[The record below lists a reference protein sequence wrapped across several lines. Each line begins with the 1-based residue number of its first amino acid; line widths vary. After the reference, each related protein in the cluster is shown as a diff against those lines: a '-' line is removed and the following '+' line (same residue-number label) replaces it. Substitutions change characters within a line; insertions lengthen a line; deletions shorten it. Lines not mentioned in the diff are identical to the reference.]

1 MDYDTLKVV
10 WWLIVGFYLTGFALT
25 VGFDLGIAILLP
37 WLGRSDGERRAMLAT
52 VMGTWEGNQV
62 WLVTLGGVLFAV
74 WPLVYGTLFSGPYLA
89 IMALLFALLLRP
101 AGFDFRDK
109 LRSPAWRR
117 FWDWALFVGGLGPAL
132 LLGVLV
138 GNLLLGL
145 PFRFDEGLRLTYRGG
160 FLDLLHPFALV
171 CGLVTTGLLV
181 LHGANFLQ
189 CRTLGPVCL
198 RARTAAAV
206 GAAVALVGMGLAALG
221 LVGID
226 GYRIDAMPDPA
237 TVFSPLDKT
246 VAATDGGWLANF
258 WHHPW
263 MIAAPLTAIGGT
275 LAAAALARQFVPAAA
290 FWCSGAALAATLLT
304 VGFALYP
311 FLVPSS
317 LDPNS
322 SLTLWDAAASPFT
335 LKLVLACTLVF
346 LPVVIAYTGWVYR
359 VLWGPINT
367 ATLNEEG

>member
-1 MDYDTLKVV
+1 MDYETLKVV

-37 WLGRSDGERRAMLAT
+37 WLGRGDGERRAILAT

-89 IMALLFALLLRP
+89 VMALLFALLLRP

-109 LRSPAWRR
+109 LRSSAWRR
-117 FWDWALFVGGLGPAL
+117 TWDRALFVGGLGPAL

-198 RARTAAAV
+198 RARSAACC
-206 GAAVALVGMGLAALG
+206 G
-221 LVGID
+221 
-226 GYRIDAMPDPA
+226 R
-237 TVFSPLDKT
+237 
-246 VAATDGGWLANF
+246 
-258 WHHPW
+258 
-263 MIAAPLTAIGGT
+263 
-275 LAAAALARQFVPAAA
+275 
-290 FWCSGAALAATLLT
+290 
-304 VGFALYP
+304 ALYEIGNGMSTRP
-311 FLVPSS
+311 
-317 LDPNS
+317 
-322 SLTLWDAAASPFT
+322 
-335 LKLVLACTLVF
+335 
-346 LPVVIAYTGWVYR
+346 
-359 VLWGPINT
+359 
-367 ATLNEEG
+367 

>member
-1 MDYDTLKVV
+1 MDYATLKII

-37 WLGRSDGERRAMLAT
+37 WLGRSDAERRAIIAT

-62 WLVTLGGVLFAV
+62 WLVTLGGILFAV

-109 LRSPAWRR
+109 LKHPLWRR
-117 FWDWALFVGGLGPAL
+117 FWDWALFTGGLLPAL

-145 PFRFDEGLRLTYRGG
+145 PFRFDADLRLSYAGG
-160 FLDLLHPFALV
+160 FADLLHPFALV
-171 CGLVTTGLLV
+171 CGLVTTALLT

-198 RARTAAAV
+198 RARTTATVSAL
-206 GAAVALVGMGLAALG
+206 VALGGMGVAALG
-221 LVGID
+221 LLGID
-226 GYRIDAMPDPA
+226 GYQISAMPDPSA
-237 TVFSPLDKT
+237 AFSPLVKQ
-246 VAATDGGWLANF
+246 VKAVGGGWLANF

-263 MIAAPLTAIGGT
+263 MLAAPLLAVGGT

-290 FWCSGAALAATLLT
+290 FWCSGIALAATLLT
-304 VGFALYP
+304 VGFALFP

-317 LDPNS
+317 LDPVS
-322 SLTLWDAAASPFT
+322 SLTLWDAASSPFT
-335 LKLVLACTLVF
+335 LKLVLAFTLIF

-359 VLWGPINT
+359 VLWGQINT
-367 ATLNEEG
+367 ATLKQEG